1 MKVQG
6 GGGSQRMGTSL
17 DAKAVLERQR
27 WLKLES
33 HMCKYKQRLS
43 RISIDISIDS
53 AMLIRRDTWA
63 WFAAG

>member
-27 WLKLES
+27 WLKVKCEV
-33 HMCKYKQRLS
+33 
-43 RISIDISIDS
+43 S
-53 AMLIRRDTWA
+53 AVTTPYQQCLFIHRP
-63 WFAAG
+63 GQL